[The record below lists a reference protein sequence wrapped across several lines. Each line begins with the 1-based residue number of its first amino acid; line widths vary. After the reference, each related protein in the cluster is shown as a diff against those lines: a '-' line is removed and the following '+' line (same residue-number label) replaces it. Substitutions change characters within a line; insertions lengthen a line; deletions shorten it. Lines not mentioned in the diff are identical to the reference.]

1 MAQPPWKDALAR
13 ARRGDAGP
21 TPQDAAPPL
30 HPAPLALDAVV
41 AAAPGLQGLL
51 AERQALETRMQAITG
66 QGAADPRYAVE
77 PLDRRRAALA
87 AWSQSRDAE
96 RESRRAPAAAFS
108 PQAPPLR
115 ATAADVLRGTS
126 ADTLRATPGELLA
139 DARPSRLFESFERA
153 NPRAANDDPPLR
165 PPGRPLGRREAA
177 APAERD
183 RADPLDRRLARARDM
198 SARVRRGMDVAGR
211 ALERARDAVPGGW
224 RGRAR
229 ARIPGLGKVDH
240 YVRET
245 ARKLQ
250 VAVGTVDEIGQKAD
264 RLRSLARDMR
274 ELKDADE
281 ANDEARRERALDRLK
296 TKRQE
301 A

>member
-13 ARRGDAGP
+13 ARRGDAGLTALP
-21 TPQDAAPPL
+21 VAVPA
-30 HPAPLALDAVV
+30 APLAPDELA

-51 AERQALETRMQAITG
+51 AERRALETRMQAITG
-66 QGAADPRYAVE
+66 QGGTGGGGSDPRYAVE

-87 AWSQSRDAE
+87 AWGESRDAE
-96 RESRRAPAAAFS
+96 REGRRTPAAAFA

-115 ATAADVLRGTS
+115 AMAADVLRGTN

-139 DARPSRLFESFERA
+139 DARPGRLIESFGR
-153 NPRAANDDPPLR
+153 PLSGAANADPLLR
-165 PPGRPLGRREAA
+165 PPGRREAA
-177 APAERD
+177 APAERGG
-183 RADPLDRRLARARDM
+183 ADPLDRQLARARDM
-198 SARVRRGMDVAGR
+198 AARARRTIARAER
-211 ALERARDAVPGGW
+211 ALDQARDAIPAAWQERAREH
-224 RGRAR
+224 
-229 ARIPGLGKVDH
+229 IPGLGKADP

-274 ELKDADE
+274 ELKDAD
-281 ANDEARRERALDRLK
+281 AAGDEARRERALGRLK
-296 TKRQE
+296 AKRQE